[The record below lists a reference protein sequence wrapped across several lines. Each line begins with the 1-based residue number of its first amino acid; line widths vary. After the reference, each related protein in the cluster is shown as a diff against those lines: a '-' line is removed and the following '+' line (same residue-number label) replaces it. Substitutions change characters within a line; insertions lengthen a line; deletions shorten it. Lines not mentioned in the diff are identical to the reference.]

1 MFSNELTFLLLL
13 WLVKNIVCSFSFTQL
28 DPDNPERKFSFEL
41 DATNDEETW
50 SVVELD
56 PPGMI
61 SEDLL
66 EQLLVP
72 LNETNDMI
80 SFVQGMRN
88 SFLERL

>member
-1 MFSNELTFLLLL
+1 
-13 WLVKNIVCSFSFTQL
+13 
-28 DPDNPERKFSFEL
+28 
-41 DATNDEETW
+41 
-50 SVVELD
+50 
-56 PPGMI
+56 MI

-80 SFVQGMRN
+80 SFVQGMRE